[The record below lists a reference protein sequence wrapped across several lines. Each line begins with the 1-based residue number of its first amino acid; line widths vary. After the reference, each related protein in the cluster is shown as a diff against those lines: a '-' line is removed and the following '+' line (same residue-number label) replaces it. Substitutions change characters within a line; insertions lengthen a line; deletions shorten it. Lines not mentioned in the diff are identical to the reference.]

1 MYQDP
6 VTCIDFYKADHR
18 RQYPAGTSEV
28 YSNFTPRSAR
38 YAPFYN
44 DAGGVVFFGLQWFI
58 KEYLIEA
65 WDERFFMLPPK
76 RVCPVY
82 EQRMLSALGP
92 NGIGSEHIEALLN
105 LGHLPI
111 SIKALPEGARVPVG
125 VPCFTI
131 RNTHPD
137 FFWLTN
143 YIETVLSAYL
153 WRPSTA
159 ATIAAAYRKVCD
171 DFADRT
177 GVDRAWVDWQ
187 CHDFS
192 YRGLDPY
199 AAPVSGAGHL
209 LSFTGTDTVPAIGF
223 LEEFY
228 RADATSEMI
237 GGSVPATEHSVMCAG
252 GEGGEMETISRLLDL
267 YPAGIFSMVSDTWD
281 FWRVL
286 TEYLPALKERILARP
301 GKMVIRP
308 DSGDPVK
315 IICGDPDAPAG
326 SPEEK
331 GAVRVLWDIFGGTV
345 NAKGFRELDP
355 HIGLIYGDSITLD
368 RAKQILGNLANM
380 GFASNAVVFGVGS
393 YTYQMITRDTLG
405 WAVKATN
412 VVINGESRP
421 IFKAPKTDDGTKRSA
436 CGLLRVDKTAD
447 GYRLQDNCTPEEEAG
462 GALVEVFRNGRLLV
476 DHSLS
481 EIRARVRNRN

>member
-1 MYQDP
+1 MFLNP
-6 VTCIDFYKADHR
+6 LECIDFYKADHR

-28 YSNFTPRSAR
+28 YSNFTPRSAKH
-38 YAPFYN
+38 APFYS
-44 DAGGVVFFGLQWFI
+44 DAGGVVFFGLQWFMAEFLRDGFNHNVFI
-58 KEYLIEA
+58 
-65 WDERFFMLPPK
+65 LPEK
-76 RVCPVY
+76 RVCPEY
-82 EQRMLSALGP
+82 DRRMLAALGS
-92 NGIGSEHIEALLN
+92 NGIGSDHIKALLH
-105 LGHLPI
+105 LGYLPL

-125 VPCFTI
+125 VPAFTI

-143 YIETVLSAYL
+143 YIETVMSAYL

-171 DFADRT
+171 DFADLT
-177 GVDRAWVDWQ
+177 GVDRAFVDWQ

-199 AAPVSGAGHL
+199 AAPVSGAAHL

-228 RADATSEMI
+228 GADANREMI

-252 GEGGEMETISRLLDL
+252 GEDSETETISRLLDL
-267 YPAGIFSMVSDTWD
+267 YPGGIFSMVSDTWD

-286 TEYLPALKERILARP
+286 MEYLPAFKDRILARP

-315 IICGDPDAPAG
+315 ILCGDPAAPAG

-331 GAVRVLWDIFGGTV
+331 GAVRVLWDIFGGKV
-345 NAKGFRELDP
+345 NGKGFKELDP

-368 RAKQILGNLANM
+368 RAKQILGNLAAA
-380 GFASNAVVFGVGS
+380 GFASSNVVFGVGS

-412 VVINGESRP
+412 VTINGESRP
-421 IFKAPKTDDGTKRSA
+421 IFKSPRTDDGTKRSA
-436 CGLLRVDKTAD
+436 CGLLRVDETPD
-447 GYRLQDNCTPEEEAG
+447 GYRLRDNCTPEEEAG
-462 GALVEVFRNGRLLV
+462 GALVEVFRDGHLLV
-476 DHSLS
+476 EHTLS
-481 EIRARVRNRN
+481 EIRARVRG